1 MLFLRHWVSSI
12 EHDTNVCGAATRPHI
27 ATALVLRLANQ
38 IACVPRCVHLV
49 DSAFRTRVGT
59 LLEQNEAQAAAVSS
73 TALVLMGVVHSLLC
87 SNAGVIQLLHKF
99 AGRTI

>member
-1 MLFLRHWVSSI
+1 MQLAGSCGAIS
-12 EHDTNVCGAATRPHI
+12 GAATR
-27 ATALVLRLANQ
+27 N
-38 IACVPRCVHLV
+38 
-49 DSAFRTRVGT
+49 RVGT

-87 SNAGVIQLLHKF
+87 SNAGVIQLLHKL